1 MRCKTHAKTS
11 AGEDKG
17 HYHSNCHCR
26 IVAGKKDTCVEGYKP
41 EEILKALG
49 DKVTIVGLT
58 PGKPMSFEEADHL
71 RANPKYKYIYEAW
84 VKFTKGEITE
94 ETFKRIQNNYAGYSV
109 NCQTCVVANEAR
121 RRGYNVRALPN
132 NKKPDS
138 PTYLLS
144 RDTSLAYIDRETGK
158 QPKYITYTGKGIQDY
173 RGKAIPTKNRFV
185 TWLNSDGVVEENA
198 RYTIEMCWKSGGGHI
213 ICLDRT
219 NEGLRLFDPQI
230 NRRYTGENISNYFD
244 SVKFFTTY
252 KGNKISVAPKLL
264 RVDNVDFNKKLVDK
278 ILEKA

>member
-173 RGKAIPTKNRFV
+173 RGKAIPTKSRFV
-185 TWLNSDGVVEENA
+185 MWLNSDGVVEENA
-198 RYTIEMCWKSGGGHI
+198 EMCWKSGGGHI